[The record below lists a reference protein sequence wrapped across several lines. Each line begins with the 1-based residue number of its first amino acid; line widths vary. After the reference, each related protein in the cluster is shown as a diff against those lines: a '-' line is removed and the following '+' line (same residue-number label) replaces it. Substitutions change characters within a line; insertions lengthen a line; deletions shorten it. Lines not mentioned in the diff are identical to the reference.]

1 MAEQQT
7 DDDKARARIW
17 DAAEAI
23 HTAMLITTDDVGPHA
38 RPMSAILRA
47 DDGLIWFLTDEQSG
61 KLDEIAASPDI
72 AVTFS
77 DGGSAHVSFRGT
89 ASITGDRAVIEKL
102 WSPAAYAFYPAGPTD
117 PDIRVIRFEPH
128 DAELW
133 DSPGKVLALFRM
145 AAAVATGTSARN
157 IGQRVKAEL

>member
-7 DDDKARARIW
+7 DDDSARARIW

-23 HTAMLITTDDVGPHA
+23 HTAMLITTNEKGPHA
-38 RPMSAILRA
+38 RPMSAILRPE
-47 DDGLIWFLTDEQSG
+47 DGLIWFLTDEESG
-61 KLDEIAASPDI
+61 KLDEISARPDI

-77 DGGSAHVSFRGT
+77 DGSLAHVVFRGT
-89 ASITGDRAVIEKL
+89 AVITGDRAIIEKL

-117 PDIRVIRFEPH
+117 PDIRVIRFEPA

-133 DSPGKVLALFRM
+133 ESPGKVLALFRM
-145 AAAVATGTSARN
+145 AAAVATGTSARD
-157 IGQRVKAEL
+157 IGKHVKATL